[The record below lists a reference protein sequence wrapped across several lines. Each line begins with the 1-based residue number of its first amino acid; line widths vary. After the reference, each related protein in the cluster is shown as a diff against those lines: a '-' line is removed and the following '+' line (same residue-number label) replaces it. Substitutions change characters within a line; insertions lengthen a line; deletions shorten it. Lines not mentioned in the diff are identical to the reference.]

1 MHASFRPQM
10 FLFYLFSYVFIYLPD
25 GRQTLC
31 LGALKLPAYCDAL
44 DL

>member
-10 FLFYLFSYVFIYLPD
+10 FLFYLFSYVFIYLSD